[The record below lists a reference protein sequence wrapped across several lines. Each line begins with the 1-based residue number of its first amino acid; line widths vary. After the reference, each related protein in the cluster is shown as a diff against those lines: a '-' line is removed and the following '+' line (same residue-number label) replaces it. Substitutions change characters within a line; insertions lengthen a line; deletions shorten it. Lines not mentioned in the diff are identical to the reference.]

1 MVILFRW
8 HLPHFSTQISPA
20 LTRARSPFTV
30 YLGPSTES
38 LMAAVTSVTRVTR
51 VTLGAG
57 GRGRRVA
64 LVTHHTGL
72 LDTGSVVSQLQEEN
86 IAVQVRI
93 YQYQTTRPSIL
104 GSVCLTK

>member
-30 YLGPSTES
+30 YLGPSTET
-38 LMAAVTSVTRVTR
+38 LMAAMTSVNR

-57 GRGRRVA
+57 GRGGRVA

-72 LDTGSVVSQLQEEN
+72 LDTGSVVARLQEEN

-93 YQYQTTRPSIL
+93 NLDNI
-104 GSVCLTK
+104 K

>member
-1 MVILFRW
+1 MFMGILFRW

-38 LMAAVTSVTRVTR
+38 LMVAVTSVTKM
-51 VTLGAG
+51 TLGA
-57 GRGRRVA
+57 GRRVA

-72 LDTGSVVSQLQEEN
+72 LDTGSVVVMLQEEN
-86 IAVQVRI
+86 IDVQVRE
-93 YQYQTTRPSIL
+93 
-104 GSVCLTK
+104 

>member
-1 MVILFRW
+1 MFMGILFRW

-38 LMAAVTSVTRVTR
+38 LMAAVTSVTRM
-51 VTLGAG
+51 TLGAG

-72 LDTGSVVSQLQEEN
+72 LDTGSVVAKLQEEN
-86 IAVQVRI
+86 IALQVRI
-93 YQYQTTRPSIL
+93 Y
-104 GSVCLTK
+104 LTKNNQS